1 MPTAFLLLMSVGSN
15 YGQVC
20 NTSFEGNVI
29 SLGQNTPLESAVVEV
44 IGSNMIVTSTASG
57 YFKLEGL
64 CPDSII
70 KIKISHINCP
80 DYFREI
86 DLNKSLFEN
95 FYLDHK
101 VEELSEIILT
111 DDKINDLSTS
121 SRAFSISELEKERYS
136 DSGLAMLLEKISG
149 VNILSTG
156 NNVAKPVIHG
166 MFGSR
171 VGIIYDGVMLENQQW
186 GQDHAPNIDLNA
198 FDRIRVIKGASVLKY
213 SGSNPGGLIIIDSKT
228 PKITDTITGKTIIN
242 SSSNGRG
249 GSIISSITSS
259 SQSGTFLRSQLTV
272 KKNGDL
278 SSPNYILTNT
288 GSNEK
293 NISITVGKNYNK
305 SSIKALLS
313 YFNSEIGILKSSHV
327 GNIKDLLRAIESDSP
342 SVINDFS
349 YDINYPNQDNTHY
362 TASLDYNHFFN
373 IDKELSF
380 KYSFQFNNR
389 KEYDLRIGDFKNIP
403 SLDLNLSTHRINSN
417 YTWSNL
423 FSEFTNGIFFDLQ
436 DNYST
441 PGTGVKRLIPDYL
454 NTKFGGYFISK
465 FKLNEGLNIGFGFR
479 YEHSNN
485 DVYKYYRN
493 SRWENENYEERLGK
507 YVINE
512 VLSQKLIRKKVIFN
526 TFSSNAG
533 FFKKF
538 EKKYSLSI
546 QYNYTERSPNIAEM
560 FSGGLHHS
568 LASIEYGDPFLKKEK
583 THKILLDFE
592 KNYGKFNFRI
602 NPYFSYSDNYILA
615 QPAGFEQ
622 TIRGAF
628 PVWEYSPINSI
639 FKGIDLDFIYQI
651 KDNIKFKNS
660 VSWVDAKNYDTKEQ
674 LINIPPLVI
683 NNEIQLF
690 LDNFKK
696 FNAII
701 DHKFVDKQNL
711 FPNNNIMTTV
721 IESGEKIDKIVDI
734 STPPDAYNLFN
745 LNLNWG
751 PYIFLSSNINF
762 GLSID
767 NVMNKAYRNYLNRL
781 RFYSDEIGRSVLF
794 QIKINY

>member
-20 NTSFEGNVI
+20 STSFEGNI
-29 SLGQNTPLESAVVEV
+29 FSLEQNTPLESAVVEV

-64 CPDSII
+64 CPNSII

-80 DYFREI
+80 DYFGEI

-101 VEELSEIILT
+101 VEELSEIILS

-121 SRAFSISELEKERYS
+121 SRFFSISELEKERYS
-136 DSGLAMLLEKISG
+136 DSGLATVLEKISG
-149 VNILSTG
+149 VNTLSTG
-156 NNVAKPVIHG
+156 NKVAKPVIHG

-186 GQDHAPNIDLNA
+186 GQDHAPNLDLNA
-198 FDRIRVIKGASVLKY
+198 FDRVRVIKGASVLKY
-213 SGSNPGGLIIIDSKT
+213 SGSNPGGLIIIDSSP
-228 PKITDTITGKTIIN
+228 PKINDTITGKTIIN

-259 SQSGTFLRSQLTV
+259 RESGTFLRSQFTI

-278 SSPNYILTNT
+278 SSPNYILSNT

-293 NISITVGKNYNK
+293 NISITVGKNYSK
-305 SSIKALLS
+305 SNIKALLS
-313 YFNSEIGILKSSHV
+313 YFNSEIGILKNSHV

-342 SVINDFS
+342 DVINDFS
-349 YDINYPNQDNTHY
+349 YNINYPNQDNTHY
-362 TASLDYNHFFN
+362 TASLDYNYFFDS
-373 IDKELSF
+373 DKKLSS
-380 KYSFQFNNR
+380 KYSFQLNKR

-403 SLDLNLSTHRINSN
+403 SLDLNLSTQRINLN

-423 FSEFTNGIFFDLQ
+423 FNEFNNGIFFELQ
-436 DNYST
+436 ENYSN

-454 NTKFGGYFISK
+454 NTKFGGYFIST
-465 FKLNEGLNIGFGFR
+465 FKLNRMLNFGLGFR
-479 YEHSNN
+479 YEYSSN

-493 SRWENENYEERLGK
+493 FRWENENYEGRLGK

-533 FFKKF
+533 FFNEF
-538 EKKYSLSI
+538 EKKYSLSV

-583 THKILLDFE
+583 THKILFDFE
-592 KNYGKFNFRI
+592 KNDGKFNFRI
-602 NPYFSYSDNYILA
+602 NPYFSYSDDYILA

-628 PVWEYSPINSI
+628 PVWEYSPISSI
-639 FKGIDLDFIYQI
+639 FKGVDLDFVYPI

-660 VSWVDAKNYDTKEQ
+660 VSWVNAKNYDTKEQ
-674 LINIPPLVI
+674 LINTPPLVV
-683 NNEIQLF
+683 NNEIRIISN
-690 LDNFKK
+690 NFKK

-701 DHKFVDKQNL
+701 EHKFVSKQKL
-711 FPNNNIMTTV
+711 FPNNNTMTIV
-721 IESGEKIDKIVDI
+721 IESGKKISKVVDI

-751 PYIFLSSNINF
+751 PYNFVSSNIYF
-762 GLSID
+762 SLSID

-781 RFYSDEIGRSVLF
+781 RFYSDEAGRNVLF
-794 QIKINY
+794 QIKIKY